1 MYAWKSYNYIG
12 VSVCGSLWLQL
23 VAKLG
28 MLGCMHVCGLKKS
41 TVYTRQKSHLHA
53 CEAIAAQNVP
63 KAFNVSIISWVSS
76 YILLNPYIASLNI
89 SILSIEIARRFCSSN
104 MT

>member
-1 MYAWKSYNYIG
+1 MRLSTID
-12 VSVCGSLWLQL
+12 VCMEILQL
-23 VAKLG
+23 HWCVCVWESVAG
-28 MLGCMHVCGLKKS
+28 GQAWHARVYACVWAKKS

-89 SILSIEIARRFCSSN
+89 SILSIDNSRCWR
-104 MT
+104 